1 MANLYLPTLFANIVD
16 NGIIK
21 GDTGYIWRIGGLM
34 GLITLGGTIAAVI
47 GIFFASQVATGFG
60 KIIRAKLFTHVSQF
74 SLHEFDSVSTS
85 SLITRT
91 TNDTTQVQQVL
102 IVVLNFMITAPFTL
116 IAGIIL
122 ALNQDVGLSWIL
134 VVVIPILVGTIVLLM
149 SRAVPLFRA
158 MQKKLDK
165 LNLILDEGLTGV
177 RVVRAFDRQ
186 QYEEQRFDEANLDLT
201 NIAIKVNRL
210 IAFLMPV
217 MMLCL
222 NLSSIAILWFGS
234 IRINNGQMQVGA
246 MIAFL
251 QYAMQILFSLLMISM
266 MFIMLPRAAAS
277 ADRINEVLAIE
288 PEIKDPDPAKL
299 AAIQSTS
306 SGTNRSRALLGLLL
320 AMIARKA
327 QSPEAD
333 PEIQATLSSAVNGR
347 YPQDWSDERRA
358 QAVAREVIAP
368 LSIITLASSL
378 GNRAAEATQRGY
390 VEFQNVTFSY
400 PGAEEPAIS
409 HISFNAAPGEVTAI
423 IGGTGSGKSTLV
435 NLIPRFY
442 DIDSGHVLV
451 DGVDVREMSQEQ
463 LRSKIGFVPQKAV
476 LFSGTI
482 AENIRYGKE
491 DATDEEVRHAAEV
504 AQAIEFISQMPDGFD
519 SEIAQGGTNV
529 SGGQK
534 QRLSIARALVRKP
547 EVYVF
552 DDSFSALDFKTDARL
567 RAALK
572 EETRESTVLIVSQRV
587 GTIMDADRI
596 IVLDEGK
603 IAGIGTHQ
611 ELMRTSEVYREIVSS
626 QLSLEEIP
634 EEIA

>member
-1 MANLYLPTLFANIVD
+1 MIKLLRFMKPYRPVLVLVVVLAFLQAMANLYLPTLFANIVD

-21 GDTGYIWRIGGLM
+21 GDTGYIWRTGGIML
-34 GLITLGGTIAAVI
+34 LITLAGTIAAVV
-47 GIFFASQVATGFG
+47 GIFFSSQVATGFG
-60 KIIRAKLFTHVSQF
+60 KIIRARLFTHVSQF

-91 TNDTTQVQQVL
+91 TNDTTQVQQVMIL
-102 IVVLNFMITAPFTL
+102 ALNMMITAPFTL

-122 ALNQDVGLSWIL
+122 ALNQDVGLTWIL

-149 SRAVPLFRA
+149 SQAIPLFRI

-186 QYEEQRFDEANLDLT
+186 KYEEHRFDEANLDLT
-201 NIAIKVNRL
+201 NVAIKVNRL
-210 IAFLMPV
+210 VASLMPI

-222 NLSSIAILWFGS
+222 NFSSVAILWFGA

-246 MIAFL
+246 LIAFL
-251 QYAMQILFSLLMISM
+251 QYAMLILFALLMISM

-288 PEIKDPDPAKL
+288 PEIKDTDHVK
-299 AAIQSTS
+299 
-306 SGTNRSRALLGLLL
+306 RAD
-320 AMIARKA
+320 K
-327 QSPEAD
+327 QK
-333 PEIQATLSSAVNGR
+333 
-347 YPQDWSDERRA
+347 
-358 QAVAREVIAP
+358 
-368 LSIITLASSL
+368 
-378 GNRAAEATQRGY
+378 GY

-409 HISFNAAPGEVTAI
+409 HISFSAVPGEVTAI

-435 NLIPRFY
+435 SLIPRFY
-442 DIDSGHVLV
+442 DIDDGTGGHLLA
-451 DGVDVREMSQEQ
+451 DGVDVREMSQEH

-476 LFSGTI
+476 LFSGTV

-491 DATDEEVRHAAEV
+491 DATDEEVRHAADV
-504 AQAIEFISQMPDGFD
+504 AQATEFISELQEGFD
-519 SEIAQGGTNV
+519 SVIAQGGTNV

-547 EVYVF
+547 EIYVF
-552 DDSFSALDFKTDARL
+552 DDSFSALDFKTDAKL

-572 EETRESTVLIVSQRV
+572 QETRESTVLIVSQRV
-587 GTIMDADRI
+587 NTIMDADQI
-596 IVLDEGK
+596 IVLDEGRV
-603 IAGIGTHQ
+603 AGIGTHR
-611 ELMRTSEVYREIVSS
+611 ELMRSNEVYREIVSS
-626 QLSLEEIP
+626 QLSLEEIA